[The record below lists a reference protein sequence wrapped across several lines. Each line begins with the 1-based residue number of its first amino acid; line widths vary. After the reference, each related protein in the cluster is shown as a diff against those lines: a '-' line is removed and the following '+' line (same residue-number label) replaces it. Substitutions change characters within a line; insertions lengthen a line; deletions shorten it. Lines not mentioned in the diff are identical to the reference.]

1 MALHQFPNGPAP
13 RSTRSGP
20 DVDTTISEAF
30 SERGSDTID
39 YRGRIVKAVVR
50 IPVADGAVI
59 TVTRRRALTDR
70 PQAIKLAV
78 NSGLLVVNG
87 QRAPAVAL
95 WSNTSPST
103 VELTVDGSGAS
114 TVDVWNAWSMGGV
127 DTSWV
132 GNAGMVTKATSGGTV
147 LRCSDGIGPAE
158 FSDLEVNVSVQ
169 H

>member
-1 MALHQFPNGPAP
+1 ME
-13 RSTRSGP
+13 
-20 DVDTTISEAF
+20 TTISEAL
-30 SERGSDTID
+30 SERGSDTIN

-50 IPVADGAVI
+50 IPVGDGDVI
-59 TVTRRRALTDR
+59 TVSRQSVAPNR

-87 QRAPAVAL
+87 HRAPAIAL

-103 VELTVDGSGAS
+103 VELTVDGSGVN
-114 TVDVWNAWSMGGV
+114 TLDIWNAWSMGGV

-132 GNAGMVTKATSGGTV
+132 GNAGMVTKATSHGTV

-158 FSDLEVNVSVQ
+158 FSDLEVNVSVK
-169 H
+169 HS